1 MIDDILNPLQNQLDN
16 RLLNRNIQNLD
27 EYNYNLLVNS
37 ILNII
42 NSAIQESNLAIKNI
56 DHEFNES
63 CILIRCNMD
72 ISKQTMNLVIY
83 LGMETNI
90 IINVEASISS

>member
-1 MIDDILNPLQNQLDN
+1 MIEDILNPLQNQLDN

-42 NSAIQESNLAIKNI
+42 NSAIQESNLTIKNI

-63 CILIRCNMD
+63 YILIRCNID

-83 LGMETNI
+83 LAMETNI
-90 IINVEASISS
+90 IINVEASIS